1 MLWLKQSKIPTS
13 LQCGFHDIVIHPPIW
28 RGRFLVLGWPQKI
41 HQLEVDFNN
50 KKHHNKN
57 TRWWFQNIFYFHPNL
72 GKWSILTN
80 IFQRGWNHQL
90 ENMFFETFVE
100 SLSREVFT
108 SDRLYEG
115 QLPSG
120 TVTGLAWTAMGG
132 SVLYI
137 EPRRDVDNTTPL
149 CCFVAWGVC
158 ICHPGKVFMFPPS
171 NGASSKN
178 TPKKTQ
184 KIATKK
190 PKKIETSFYFPGK
203 KEVDNFR
210 SLFK

>member
-1 MLWLKQSKIPTS
+1 
-13 LQCGFHDIVIHPPIW
+13 
-28 RGRFLVLGWPQKI
+28 
-41 HQLEVDFNN
+41 
-50 KKHHNKN
+50 
-57 TRWWFQNIFYFHPNL
+57 
-72 GKWSILTN
+72 
-80 IFQRGWNHQL
+80 
-90 ENMFFETFVE
+90 MFFEIFVE

-149 CCFVAWGVC
+149 CCFVACGIC
-158 ICHPGKVFMFPPS
+158 ICDAIQERHVCS
-171 NGASSKN
+171 NHQMPFLSKN
-178 TPKKTQ
+178 TPQKTQ
-184 KIATKK
+184 KIAAKK

-203 KEVDNFR
+203 KQVDNFR
-210 SLFK
+210 SVFK